1 MAGRRWGGAW
11 PCSRSV
17 ARERGTGRQGP
28 PGGRGPAPQR
38 RGGRPLT
45 SLYDLRRVERRRG
58 RAQVVAAFAL
68 LLAMVTA
75 GVLATRY
82 DPPAAGPLPSLG
94 TIPVGRQPSAM
105 AVGHGALWVAN
116 QGDGTLS
123 RVDLATDRV
132 VATVPVGDA
141 ADVVAAGPDAVW
153 VGGWSRRA
161 GNTVSRADPLTNRV
175 VATVPLASEPY
186 GPPSWWP
193 AR

>member
-1 MAGRRWGGAW
+1 
-11 PCSRSV
+11 
-17 ARERGTGRQGP
+17 
-28 PGGRGPAPQR
+28 
-38 RGGRPLT
+38 
-45 SLYDLRRVERRRG
+45 
-58 RAQVVAAFAL
+58 VAAFAL

-116 QGDGTLS
+116 QGD
-123 RVDLATDRV
+123 D
-132 VATVPVGDA
+132 
-141 ADVVAAGPDAVW
+141 
-153 VGGWSRRA
+153 
-161 GNTVSRADPLTNRV
+161 TVSRADPLTNRV

>member
-1 MAGRRWGGAW
+1 
-11 PCSRSV
+11 
-17 ARERGTGRQGP
+17 
-28 PGGRGPAPQR
+28 
-38 RGGRPLT
+38 
-45 SLYDLRRVERRRG
+45 
-58 RAQVVAAFAL
+58 
-68 LLAMVTA
+68 
-75 GVLATRY
+75 
-82 DPPAAGPLPSLG
+82 
-94 TIPVGRQPSAM
+94 
-105 AVGHGALWVAN
+105 VAN

-141 ADVVAAGPDAVW
+141 ADVVAAAGPDAVW